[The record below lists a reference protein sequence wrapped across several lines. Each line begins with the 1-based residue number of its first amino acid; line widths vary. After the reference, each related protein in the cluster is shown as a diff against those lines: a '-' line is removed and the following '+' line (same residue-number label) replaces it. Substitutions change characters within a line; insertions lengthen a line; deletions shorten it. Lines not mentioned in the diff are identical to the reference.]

1 MISFLKVLY
10 VVVLLAMLSV
20 TTWASLK
27 ESILSIP
34 AAVCGDPWFV
44 ATLFDAYF
52 GFLFFFL
59 WVCYK
64 EKSVVLKIV
73 WFFAIMI
80 LGNIAMAIY
89 MLVNLFRLP
98 RGASVKDLIL
108 RQE

>member
-1 MISFLKVLY
+1 MISLLKILY
-10 VVVLLAMLSV
+10 VGILLAMLSV

-34 AAVCGDPWFV
+34 SAVTGDPWFV

-52 GFLFFFL
+52 GFLSFFL

-64 EKSVVLKIV
+64 EKSVVLKVV
-73 WFFAIMI
+73 WFFAVMI

-89 MLVNLFRLP
+89 MLIKLFRLP
-98 RGASVKDLIL
+98 PGASVKELIL
-108 RQE
+108 RED

>member
-1 MISFLKVLY
+1 
-10 VVVLLAMLSV
+10 MLSV
-20 TTWASLK
+20 TTWASLR

-34 AAVCGDPWFV
+34 AAVTSDPWFV

-64 EKSVVLKIV
+64 EKSIVLKVV

-89 MLVNLFRLP
+89 MLIKLFRLQP
-98 RGASVKDLIL
+98 GASMKELIL
-108 RQE
+108 REE